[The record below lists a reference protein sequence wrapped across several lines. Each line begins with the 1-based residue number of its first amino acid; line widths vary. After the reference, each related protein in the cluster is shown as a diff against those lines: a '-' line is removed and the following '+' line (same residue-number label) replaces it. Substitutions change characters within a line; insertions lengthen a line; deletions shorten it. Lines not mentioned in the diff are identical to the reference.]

1 MDWGWWWCYPCKCIQ
16 GKPELSMLL
25 DLRKRFMICRLGV
38 FAKCSRLCY
47 STFWRKPIFF
57 LNTWIIFSSHI
68 LLWQV
73 IEAGANALVAGSA
86 VFGAKSYSEGMLNMD
101 YLTSV
106 HITRFIFRGVLYR
119 LYLGLMPLCFCVPFF
134 DSNQGYQGK
143 QETSG
148 GCCCCL
154 ECF

>member
-1 MDWGWWWCYPCKCIQ
+1 MDRGWWWCYPCKCIQ
-16 GKPELSMLL
+16 GKPELSML

-38 FAKCSRLCY
+38 FAKCLRLFS

-57 LNTWIIFSSHI
+57 WIPGLYSQAT

-106 HITRFIFRGVLYR
+106 HLTRFIFRDVLYR
-119 LYLGLMPLCFCVPFF
+119 LYLGLMPLCFGVPFF
-134 DSNQGYQGK
+134 YSNQGYQGK

-148 GCCCCL
+148 SCCCCL